1 MNEEIVALM
10 HKDVLS
16 TNFENLEVSLRR
28 NVIIQLLSGCLQV
41 GPKIF
46 RRWDLR
52 ASVQYYMFSV
62 QLKP

>member
-1 MNEEIVALM
+1 MRELLLFM

-28 NVIIQLLSGCLQV
+28 NVIIQLLSGLLQV
-41 GPKIF
+41 SPKIF

-52 ASVQYYMFSV
+52 ASVQYYMFSD